1 MKSIEA
7 WLFTCLL
14 NALWQIPL
22 LFAAAWLAA
31 RLARR
36 IGPRTEHRVWCG
48 ALLLQSIL
56 PFCRIPFGDLSIL
69 AQRLAFWNRAVD
81 AGSGHVRILLGPGT
95 IAAAPWLHLSP
106 GALAFFVCLYAS
118 VLLYAASRLAWGL
131 ARTHSL
137 RIHAQPLTL
146 SADQQVR
153 LDRLRRQFRIPRS
166 IEIAESAAVTGPL
179 SLGIIRPALLLPA
192 GFLQRVTPADLDA
205 VLAHELAH
213 IGRRDFTL
221 NLLCGVIALPAAWH
235 PLLWLTRSPIAETR
249 EMICDA
255 LAADAVHGS
264 ENYARSLLRLAA
276 MLPNRAAPGILHAI
290 GIFDANIF
298 ERRIMNLMRK
308 HPPVPGLRRVALA
321 TACTLIALSAGTSA
335 LALRVNLSS
344 GAPQQTAP
352 TKIHVKAD
360 DLKILSKVDP
370 VYPPAA
376 KNKKKGLD
384 GAVLLD
390 VLIGKDGVPISVTV
404 SKSLRF
410 DYDQSAVAAV
420 KQWRW
425 ETYLLNGDPIEVETT
440 ITVQYSLK
448 P

>member
-1 MKSIEA
+1 MKSLEA

-36 IGPRTEHRVWCG
+36 IGPRTEHRVWVG
-48 ALLLQSIL
+48 ALFLQSIL
-56 PFCRIPFGDLSIL
+56 PFCRIPLGDLAKL
-69 AQRLAFWNRAVD
+69 ARRLAFWNQAAD

-95 IAAAPWLHLSP
+95 IAAAPWLHPSP
-106 GALAFFVCLYAS
+106 IALAFLFCLYAS

-131 ARTHSL
+131 ARTDSL
-137 RIHAQPLTL
+137 RRHAQPLTL
-146 SADQQVR
+146 SGDQQTR
-153 LDRLRRQFRIPRS
+153 LDRFRLQFRISRPV
-166 IEIAESAAVTGPL
+166 EVGESAAITGPL
-179 SLGIIRPALLLPA
+179 SLGITRPALLLPA
-192 GFLQRVTPADLDA
+192 GFLHKVAAEDLDA

-213 IGRRDFTL
+213 IRRRDFAL
-221 NLLCGVIALPAAWH
+221 NLVCGVVALPTAWH
-235 PLLWLTRSPIAETR
+235 PLLWLTRSRITETR

-255 LAADAVHGS
+255 LAANAVQGS

-276 MLPNRAAPGILHAI
+276 MLPDRAAPGILHAI

-308 HPPVPGLRRVALA
+308 HPAVPGLHRVALA
-321 TACTLIALSAGTSA
+321 TACALIALTAGASA
-335 LALRVNLSS
+335 LALRVNLAA
-344 GAPQQTAP
+344 GAPQQTAT

-360 DLKILSKVDP
+360 DLKILSKVEP

-376 KNKKKGLD
+376 KNKKKALD

-390 VLIGKDGVPISVTV
+390 VIIGKDGAPVSVTV
-404 SKSLRF
+404 SKSLRA
-410 DYDQSAVAAV
+410 DYDQSAVDAV

-425 ETYLLNGDPIEVETT
+425 ETYLLNGDPIQVETT